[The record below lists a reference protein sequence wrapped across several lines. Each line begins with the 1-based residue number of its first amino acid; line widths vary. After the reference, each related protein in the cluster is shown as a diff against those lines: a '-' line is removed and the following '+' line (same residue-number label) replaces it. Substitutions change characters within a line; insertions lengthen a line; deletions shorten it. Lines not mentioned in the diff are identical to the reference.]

1 VRLAVGNSGATTGD
15 VLSVSNTG
23 LSVTGTLS
31 ATGNVTLGDATT
43 DTITLTGTVQ
53 PGVVI
58 SGSSSGDALRIT
70 QTGTGNALLVEDSS
84 NPDSTPFVVTAAGD
98 VGIGT
103 TSPGQK
109 LVVSGSG
116 AQRFDIIDTGGA
128 TGRIST
134 ASGTVFVGTTTNHP
148 LSLFTNDV
156 GRVLIDTSG
165 NLGLGVTPS
174 GWASTYRAYQVGQ
187 AGSLFGLTNDQ
198 DRVGVSSN
206 AYFDTTDSR
215 WEYIGTGYAMRYDQ
229 NAGEHQWYTAASGAA
244 NGAITFT
251 QAMTLDASGNL
262 GVGNTNPS
270 APVDIQANS
279 GGTGIRIRGR
289 ASSNTGA
296 LRFFA
301 NDNTT
306 QRARFESNDTN
317 FEINSIAN
325 LPIIIS
331 TNDTERARITSGGIF
346 QVDSVVSSATDLST
360 TNPLRIYT
368 GTSTFTDT
376 GAAGTRTH
384 GTIVAFDNPAIA
396 ATNATVTYTNASTV
410 YIDGAPTAGS
420 NAAITNAYALYINA
434 GNVSAAGVYSA
445 TVGGTNRD
453 VYVDNTGLIGYV
465 SSTRASKTNITN
477 ITDANWLLQLNPV
490 SFNYRKKDEAGN
502 YTEEAD
508 GPIEF
513 GLIAEDTEAIKPEL
527 CFYDDVDGKQE
538 LRGISYSK
546 LITPMLKLLQEQQA
560 LITSLTARVAAL
572 EGTQP

>member
-1 VRLAVGNSGATTGD
+1 
-15 VLSVSNTG
+15 
-23 LSVTGTLS
+23 
-31 ATGNVTLGDATT
+31 
-43 DTITLTGTVQ
+43 
-53 PGVVI
+53 
-58 SGSSSGDALRIT
+58 
-70 QTGTGNALLVEDSS
+70 LLVEDSA
-84 NPDSTPFVVTAAGD
+84 NPDSSPFVVTAAGD

-103 TSPGQK
+103 SSPGAKLDVSGANAGTVLASRILNTSTSASSDAQQFIYVNGASAGDPYITWTVGGVASWSAGIRNSDSDNWYLSPGGSLATSPA
-109 LVVSGSG
+109 V
-116 AQRFDIIDTGGA
+116 
-128 TGRIST
+128 
-134 ASGTVFVGTTTNHP
+134 TVT
-148 LSLFTNDV
+148 
-156 GRVLIDTSG
+156 TSG

-174 GWASTYRAYQVGQ
+174 AW
-187 AGSLFGLTNDQ
+187 
-198 DRVGVSSN
+198 
-206 AYFDTTDSR
+206 DTTNSVR
-215 WEYIGTGYAMRYDQ
+215 ALQLTQGAVWGYSAANMYLAANNYWNGTNRIYLS
-229 NAGEHQWYTAASGAA
+229 NNTAGEYRITGNVHAWMQAPSGTA
-244 NGAITFT
+244 NTAITFT

-262 GVGNTNPS
+262 YLGVTSAAAGRLAIKDVSGSGNNVWLIGRSSDGTSSVSFRNNADTAYNARIECFDTGVMTFCTGTS
-270 APVDIQANS
+270 A
-279 GGTGIRIRGR
+279 
-289 ASSNTGA
+289 
-296 LRFFA
+296 
-301 NDNTT
+301 
-306 QRARFESNDTN
+306 
-317 FEINSIAN
+317 
-325 LPIIIS
+325 
-331 TNDTERARITSGGIF
+331 TERARITSGGVF
-346 QVDSVVSSATDLST
+346 QVDSAVSSATALST
-360 TNPLRIYT
+360 TNPFRIYT

-420 NAAITNAYALYINA
+420 NAAITNAYALYVNA
-434 GNVSAAGVYSA
+434 GNVSAAGVYTA

-453 VYVDNTGLIGYV
+453 VYVDSTGLIGYV

-546 LITPMLKLLQEQQA
+546 LITPMLKLLQEQQT